1 MPWASGERSAFQNA
15 LGTIP
20 LALGESGEAQGISL
34 QTFTLGLE
42 RANWDAHPPLLWGGE
57 QVKSLLF
64 GGRFFYQFL
73 LGHERVIAKEVRD
86 EYVDTMSKIY
96 LSYFKSYTNR
106 LMKLQVS
113 SLGRGPGLPS
123 PPMQGPL
130 PLHRSVVA
138 SSTPFSVSR
147 TCSMRRWLRRTT

>member
-1 MPWASGERSAFQNA
+1 M
-15 LGTIP
+15 
-20 LALGESGEAQGISL
+20 
-34 QTFTLGLE
+34 
-42 RANWDAHPPLLWGGE
+42 
-57 QVKSLLF
+57 

-113 SLGRGPGLPS
+113 FLGRGPGLP
-123 PPMQGPL
+123 PPPI
-130 PLHRSVVA
+130 
-138 SSTPFSVSR
+138 
-147 TCSMRRWLRRTT
+147 

>member
-1 MPWASGERSAFQNA
+1 MPWASGERSASQNA

-20 LALGESGEAQGISL
+20 LALGDSGGAQGIPL
-34 QTFTLGLE
+34 QMFALGLG
-42 RANWDAHPPLLWGGE
+42 RANWDAHPPLLWGGG
-57 QVKSLLF
+57 QAKSLLF

-113 SLGRGPGLPS
+113 SLVSLPPHPGCRAPS
-123 PPMQGPL
+123 S
-130 PLHRSVVA
+130 SVCIVP
-138 SSTPFSVSR
+138 S
-147 TCSMRRWLRRTT
+147 